1 MKPSSTV
8 RTIRLEDNSRVALE
22 RRAHMPARW
31 KGKTPMCGLRHDY
44 VSGEVLNLGA
54 DCKVTAD
61 RSYGPSVW
69 VIRSGI
75 LRLQRHSFDG
85 RRQILSLFVP
95 GEIVGYDHLLR
106 DGMSVESASDC
117 CLCRIDQREFEA
129 QLERDRGL
137 HIELYEQH
145 HDQIERLRWLT
156 VSIGALR
163 PEERVSAF
171 LALAT
176 RFMPYQP
183 LPDGSSVL
191 TVLLSRADIADLLAT
206 ATETISR
213 ITHSL
218 EEAGV
223 IEIRDPSHF
232 RITDLRRLTEMGRIE
247 ASFAMMPFAPRHV
260 VDRYFA
266 RPPLAGV
273 CAFAEGC

>member
-1 MKPSSTV
+1 MKPSFTV
-8 RTIRLEDNSRVALE
+8 RTARPEDHSRAALG
-22 RRAHMPARW
+22 RQMHAPAQW
-31 KGKTPMCGLRHDY
+31 KGKNPVCGLRHDY
-44 VSGEVLNLGA
+44 VSGERHNLEA
-54 DCKVTAD
+54 DCQVTAD
-61 RSYGPSVW
+61 RSHGPSVW

-85 RRQILSLFVP
+85 RRQILSLFLP
-95 GEIVGYDHLLR
+95 GEIVGYDQHLR
-106 DGMSVESASDC
+106 DGMSVESGSWC
-117 CLCRIDQREFEA
+117 CLFRIDRREFEA
-129 QLERDRGL
+129 RMERDEDLRKEVYG
-137 HIELYEQH
+137 QH
-145 HDQIERLRWLT
+145 WDQIERLHWLT
-156 VSIGALR
+156 ASIGALR

-183 LPDGSSVL
+183 LPDGSGVL
-191 TVLLSRADIADLLAT
+191 TILLSRADIADLLAT

-232 RITDLRRLTEMGRIE
+232 RITDLRRLTQIGRIE
-247 ASFAMMPFAPRHV
+247 ASFAMMPFRPRQV
-260 VDRYFA
+260 VDRHFV
-266 RPPLAGV
+266 RPPVAGI

>member
-1 MKPSSTV
+1 MTPSFTV
-8 RTIRLEDNSRVALE
+8 RNIRAEGRSRAGLG
-22 RRAHMPARW
+22 RQAHTPTRW
-31 KGKTPMCGLRHDY
+31 NGKNPICGLRHDF
-44 VSGEVLNLGA
+44 VSGELLNLGA
-54 DCKVTAD
+54 DCQVTAD
-61 RSYGPSVW
+61 RSHGSSVW

-85 RRQILSLFVP
+85 RRQILSLFLP
-95 GEIVGYDHLLR
+95 GEIVGYDHLWR

-117 CLCRIDQREFEA
+117 CLCRIDQREFEI
-129 QLERDRGL
+129 QLERDRDL
-137 HIELYEQH
+137 HAELYAQH
-145 HDQIERLRWLT
+145 RDQIERLRWLT

-183 LPDGSSVL
+183 LPDGSAVL

-218 EEAGV
+218 DEAGV

-232 RITDLRRLTEMGRIE
+232 RIIDLRRLTEIGRIE
-247 ASFAMMPFAPRHV
+247 ASFAKMPFHPRHM
-260 VDRYFA
+260 VDRYFV
-266 RPPLAGV
+266 RSHVAGL